1 MIENNY
7 HKADTIYLY
16 SIISI
21 KIKSNN
27 EKQLGEISTY
37 EKSRTMIFKL

>member
-37 EKSRTMIFKL
+37 DNHDF

>member
-1 MIENNY
+1 MIKNNY
-7 HKADTIYLY
+7 HKTDTINLN

-27 EKQLGEISTY
+27 EKKLGEISTY

>member
-1 MIENNY
+1 MIKNNY
-7 HKADTIYLY
+7 HKENTINLN

>member
-1 MIENNY
+1 MIKNNY
-7 HKADTIYLY
+7 HKADTINLN

-37 EKSRTMIFKL
+37 DDHDF